1 MKIGELAKRTGM
13 ATSKIRF
20 YEAAGLLGKVQRKEN
35 GFRTYTEQSLLT
47 LVFIQDAQK
56 AGLGLEAIRDLLR
69 QEPTLP
75 RSERALRQLLR
86 QLQSKLAATERLQLS
101 LKQQRLELN
110 AAIRQIQSRLQQSDT
125 TPPPQQSLL

>member
-20 YEAAGLLGKVQRKEN
+20 YEATGLLGEVRRQEN
-35 GFRTYTEQSLLT
+35 GFRTYTEQSLVT

-56 AGLGLEAIRDLLR
+56 AGLGLEAIRDLL
-69 QEPTLP
+69 QQPSTLP
-75 RSERALRQLLR
+75 RSERALRQLMR
-86 QLQSKLAATERLQLS
+86 QLQAKLVATERLQQS
-101 LKQQRLELN
+101 LKQQRMALN
-110 AAIRQIQSRLQQSDT
+110 AAIVQIQSRLQQSDT

>member
-20 YEAAGLLGKVQRKEN
+20 YEAAGLLGEVQRKEN

-69 QEPTLP
+69 QESTLP